1 MKKVLLATALFST
14 AVFAQTP
21 EDRIRQLEEQIRMLQ
36 QEVQRLK
43 EEQKKAEETRKETE
57 ALKEEIRQLRLDIAM
72 PQLEIKSYSGLGPA
86 ASKVHFNPR
95 GVSIGGY
102 GEIYLYRHNDVN
114 ARGGA
119 KSISNLQRIILYL
132 GYAFDEKLKFNSE
145 LELEHASTSGA
156 HGTGGGY
163 FKAELAYLDY
173 QFRPEFGV
181 RGGLLLMPVGI
192 VNEIH
197 EPPTFPSAERPFFER
212 RIMLSTWEEM
222 GLGVYGTVGPVDY
235 RFYLINGLML
245 RGGGDYN
252 VVEPLKNVRQRGARA
267 VADRLGYTGRVDI
280 NLPFNL
286 KIGGS
291 FVYADVQSKGGSD
304 SQLGLR
310 RGSKVGSFTMFSPHI
325 WWQYAGWDV
334 RFVGA
339 LVKTSDTLK
348 MSRDLFGNNIQ
359 NPNTGANRNNIM
371 PKEQQGF
378 YVQVAYDLF
387 RLFGPEN
394 QELYVFGIYEDFD
407 THKKVPSGY
416 LKPNGHKLRVY
427 NVGISYKPHP
437 LVAIKADYAKLDYSK
452 PRKDE
457 NEYRLM
463 LGFMF

>member
-1 MKKVLLATALFST
+1 MKRVLLATALLST
-14 AVFAQTP
+14 TVFAQP
-21 EDRIRQLEEQIRMLQ
+21 AEDRIRQLEEQIRMLQ
-36 QEVQRLK
+36 QEVQKLK
-43 EEQKKAEETRKETE
+43 EEQKKAEETKKETE

-72 PQLEIKSYSGLGPA
+72 PKLEIKSYSGLGPA

-102 GEIYLYRHNDVN
+102 GELVFRHNDVN

-119 KSISNLQRIILYL
+119 KSIANMQRIILYL

-145 LELEHASTSGA
+145 LELEHASTSAG

-192 VNEIH
+192 VNEVH

-212 RIMLSTWEEM
+212 RIMMSTWEEM
-222 GLGVYGTVGPVDY
+222 GLGAYGAVGPVDY
-235 RFYLINGLML
+235 RFYVINGLML
-245 RGGGDYN
+245 KGGGDYD
-252 VVEPLKNVRQRGARA
+252 VTEPLKTVRQRGARA
-267 VADRLGYTGRVDI
+267 VADRLGFTGRVDI
-280 NLPFNL
+280 NLPLNL
-286 KIGGS
+286 RVGGS

-310 RGSKVGSFTMFSPHI
+310 RGSKVGSLTMFSPHL
-325 WWQYAGWDV
+325 WWQHAGWDI

-339 LVKTSDTLK
+339 LVKTDDALK

-371 PKEQQGF
+371 PEEQKGF

-407 THKKVPSGY
+407 THSKVPSGF
-416 LKPNGHKLRVY
+416 LKPSGHKLKVY
-427 NVGISYKPHP
+427 NLGLSYKPHP
-437 LVAIKADYAKLDYSK
+437 LVAIKADYARLNYSS

-457 NEYRLM
+457 NEYRLT